1 MDLVHKFEALPPDIP
16 LYTLNTLLAA
26 CACVH
31 HSSQANVTNTTK
43 YMKVLEWQT
52 NKMTMSCTYPVA
64 LAQGSWSLKGGGL
77 MLLYPSFSSP
87 TPTVKLTELLM
98 IWRVNPTEPHQRIC
112 CLDY

>member
-52 NKMTMSCTYPVA
+52 NKMTMSCTYPDE
-64 LAQGSWSLKGGGL
+64 LSL
-77 MLLYPSFSSP
+77 LL
-87 TPTVKLTELLM
+87 
-98 IWRVNPTEPHQRIC
+98 RRRAAGA
-112 CLDY
+112 